1 MRFKVNELNKCD
13 ISPCNFTSSVVY
25 WEPDYNNWFINSMA
39 DYSKLYVGVLA
50 LQGDFERHSYQLSLL
65 GAKPVE
71 VRVASQL
78 DVIDGLIIPG
88 GESTT
93 MDILIDRFGLREPLI
108 KFGQGMPLWGTC
120 AGMIM
125 IAKNIVNNQ
134 AGVKPLGLMDI
145 DVDRNFYGRQLYSFE
160 DKIIARLDN
169 KDEELTATFIRAPG
183 VSRVGENVE
192 ILARHSDKPIL
203 LKQANLLASSF
214 HTELDEDTRLMAYFL
229 QNFLMKK

>member
-1 MRFKVNELNKCD
+1 M
-13 ISPCNFTSSVVY
+13 T
-25 WEPDYNNWFINSMA
+25 

-50 LQGDFERHSYQLSLL
+50 LQGDFERHSFQLSLL

-93 MDILIDRFGLREPLI
+93 MDILIDRFALREPLI
-108 KFGQGMPLWGTC
+108 KFGQKKPLWGTC

-125 IAKNIVNNQ
+125 IAKNIVNNL
-134 AGVKPLGLMDI
+134 AEVKPLGLMDI

-160 DKIIARLDN
+160 DKIIARLDD
-169 KDEELTATFIRAPG
+169 KDEEIIATFIRAPG
-183 VSRVGENVE
+183 VARIGKDVE
-192 ILARHSDKPIL
+192 ILASFNEKPIL
-203 LKQANLLASSF
+203 LRQAHLLASSF
-214 HTELDEDTRLMAYFL
+214 HTELDDNTSLMEYFL
-229 QNFLMKK
+229 KIF

>member
-1 MRFKVNELNKCD
+1 M
-13 ISPCNFTSSVVY
+13 T
-25 WEPDYNNWFINSMA
+25 

-50 LQGDFERHSYQLSLL
+50 LQGDFEKHSYQLNLL
-65 GAKPVE
+65 GVKSIE

-93 MDILIDRFGLREPLI
+93 MDILIDRFGFRDPLI
-108 KFGQGMPLWGTC
+108 KFGKEKPLWGTC

-125 IAKNIVNNQ
+125 IAKNILNNK
-134 AGVKPLGLMDI
+134 ADVKPLGLMDI

-160 DKIIARLDN
+160 EKIIANLGDN
-169 KDEELTATFIRAPG
+169 DEEITATFIRAPG
-183 VSRVGENVE
+183 VIRVGENVE
-192 ILARHSDKPIL
+192 VLSCYNDKPVF

-214 HTELDEDTRLMAYFL
+214 HTELDNDTRLMEYFL
-229 QNFLMKK
+229 ENF

>member
-1 MRFKVNELNKCD
+1 
-13 ISPCNFTSSVVY
+13 
-25 WEPDYNNWFINSMA
+25 
-39 DYSKLYVGVLA
+39 
-50 LQGDFERHSYQLSLL
+50 
-65 GAKPVE
+65 

-160 DKIIARLDN
+160 DKIAARLDD

-183 VSRVGENVE
+183 VTRVGENVE

-214 HTELDEDTRLMAYFL
+214 HTELDDDTRLMEYFL
-229 QNFLMKK
+229 KYILMKI